1 MTDIFIKVQVNPMT
15 IVEFFD
21 REMLENIIGTL
32 MFQPERVV
40 LFGRDLKKLA
50 AFQKNMAQ
58 VLANK
63 NIHTKILIESVNTT
77 EYASVVK
84 KLNGFIDAYPD
95 CVFDLTGGEELILV
109 AMEYFSRRSAYL
121 LVLKK

>member
-50 AFQKNMAQ
+50 AFQK
-58 VLANK
+58 
-63 NIHTKILIESVNTT
+63 TW
-77 EYASVVK
+77 
-84 KLNGFIDAYPD
+84 
-95 CVFDLTGGEELILV
+95 
-109 AMEYFSRRSAYL
+109 RRFWQIRIFT
-121 LVLKK
+121 LKY